1 MAQFEFDEDK
11 KEILFRS
18 VYGGRTTPS
27 NLPVWVY
34 EEIANYLKD
43 GISIG
48 LGSPDAQS
56 LLLRDLTTN
65 AYYFSGA
72 KTFQQVLTMQELLKD
87 ANGLRVPFAEFKK
100 GANKVFEQ
108 YNQTWLKTEYNT
120 AVGQSQMAQQW
131 ADIQRDKDIRPNLT
145 YRTSEDE
152 RVCPICMPLDG
163 FTAPVDSPI
172 WNKIMPLNHYGCVC
186 TVSQEGPEAK
196 ISEREPDVNIIPED
210 FQFNPGKYKEVF
222 DADHPYFDVPPQYA
236 DLKAHNFNLPIPE
249 QQVVVATPPPAPAI
263 KEIPF
268 TPATTIADAT
278 KYATEKLGM
287 YEPNF
292 GKLDLSIVNSLNS
305 RIAATKGVFPELSIK
320 SIGSAQVDNKRI
332 KDLAISEYKK
342 TDWYKTIVSKYGQD
356 MADRSANKFPT
367 TMRLVRPIES
377 GNYAYSSV
385 LTKFK
390 VPGGE
395 VINVPW
401 RGMFFNENAVS
412 SSGIKL
418 KTAESM
424 GQAVKESAE
433 RKWFTEGANS
443 ASYIMNH
450 ELGHEIDGI
459 INFKNNAE
467 FKAIFVEEHKAG
479 VKELSNNLSLYGAT
493 AGNIPQHK
501 DVEMIAESWAEY
513 VTSKTP
519 RRLATKIGD
528 LMLREYYEKYIQG
541 TGTTFVKWKEQAIGI
556 LRANN

>member
-11 KEILFRS
+11 KETLFRS
-18 VYGGRTTPS
+18 IYGGRTTPS

-34 EEIANYLKD
+34 EEIAGYLKD

-87 ANGLRVPFAEFKK
+87 ANGLRVPYAEFKK

-249 QQVVVATPPPAPAI
+249 QQVIVAAPPPAPAI

-268 TPATTIADAT
+268 TPAATIADAN

-287 YEPNF
+287 KVVDYT
-292 GKLDLSIVNSLNS
+292 GVKLDVANALNK
-305 RIAATKGVFPELSIK
+305 RMAATKSVMPEVRTQALGTIQDMNRK
-320 SIGSAQVDNKRI
+320 IRAEI
-332 KDLAISEYKK
+332 TEAFTK
-342 TDWYKTIVSKYGQD
+342 TEKYNEWVGRYGQKL
-356 MADRSANKFPT
+356 ADKYAARAAGEYIKKAPNGVIAWSTKRTSALDGYTKTPLDISKFT
-367 TMRLVRPIES
+367 GIW
-377 GNYAYSSV
+377 
-385 LTKFK
+385 
-390 VPGGE
+390 
-395 VINVPW
+395 I
-401 RGMFFNENAVS
+401 NENSATTLGELDKIVKKA
-412 SSGIKL
+412 G
-418 KTAESM
+418 ES
-424 GQAVKESAE
+424 
-433 RKWFTEGANS
+433 KWFTQGATKGE
-443 ASYIMNH
+443 YIFNH
-450 ELGHEIDGI
+450 EIGHEIDGTL
-459 INFKNNAE
+459 NFRNTDE
-467 FKAIFVEEHKAG
+467 FKAIFTREHAQGIKYVEER
-479 VKELSNNLSLYGAT
+479 LSEYGAT
-493 AGNIPQHK
+493 AGAKPSGRPA
-501 DVEMIAESWAEY
+501 EMIAESWAEY
-513 VTSKTP
+513 VNSKTP
-519 RRLATKIGD
+519 RALATEIGD
-528 LMLREYYEKYIQG
+528 LMLKEYYEKYIQS
-541 TGTTFVKWKEQAIGI
+541 TGTTFIKWKEQALEI
-556 LRANN
+556 LRMEN